1 MLRELRI
8 LYKNPIF
15 WFCMMV
21 FPIAVMFFFTSMMEE
36 GLPQRMPIGI
46 VDQDNTSTTR
56 SLIRLLDSFQNSEIV
71 NSYPTAAAARQAMQ
85 QNEIYAF
92 LYMPKGTTEKLLS
105 SRQPKIS
112 YYYNLSYVMA
122 GSLLMKDLK
131 VISSLGSAAVGRA
144 TMRAKGFTD
153 EQIMAFL

>member
-46 VDQDNTSTTR
+46 VD
-56 SLIRLLDSFQNSEIV
+56 
-71 NSYPTAAAARQAMQ
+71 
-85 QNEIYAF
+85 
-92 LYMPKGTTEKLLS
+92 
-105 SRQPKIS
+105 
-112 YYYNLSYVMA
+112 
-122 GSLLMKDLK
+122 
-131 VISSLGSAAVGRA
+131 
-144 TMRAKGFTD
+144 
-153 EQIMAFL
+153 